1 MSIVLL
7 LGTVLLVGALLEG
20 PAAAAEPV
28 LDLSALA
35 PAVSGYSV
43 AREGGVLCA
52 DGESDGDALAMAI
65 VIYGRRPGRSAWG
78 HASLRFLACEDRQL
92 RDVEFE
98 YYRLDATTHEWFAER
113 YPDEPWHGDRDYMRR
128 QRNQLIVLRND
139 RPVDGGWYAVELAKN
154 REITEAW
161 MPWDRALLTELLA
174 QQDAR
179 HEGQLAQLRARE
191 HLGWIEYEAMGDNCT
206 FHIREALAA
215 AAGEPEGAL
224 RGSVYPME
232 LLRML
237 EDADGVRFVV
247 HPGAHALR
255 RQRREGQVQ
264 TGAATRLFRPVK
276 RLPVRKAVRERLARE
291 AAAGAG
297 SAVVELLAE
306 DPAVAGISGGH
317 PHE

>member
-1 MSIVLL
+1 VSLGLL
-7 LGTVLLVGALLEG
+7 LGAAL
-20 PAAAAEPV
+20 AAGPV
-28 LDLSALA
+28 LDLSALE
-35 PAVSGYSV
+35 PATAGYPV
-43 AREGGVLCA
+43 ARDGGTLCV
-52 DGESDGDALAMAI
+52 DGKHDDNALAVAI

-113 YPDEPWHGDRDYMRR
+113 YPDEPWHGDRTYMRR

-161 MPWDRALLTELLA
+161 MPWDPALITALLRA
-174 QQDAR
+174 QDRR
-179 HEGQLAQLRARE
+179 HEEQLRRLRARE
-191 HLGWIEYEAMGDNCT
+191 DLGWIEYEAMGDNCT

-237 EDADGVRFVV
+237 EEADGVRFVV

-255 RQRREGQVQ
+255 RQRREGQVR

-276 RLPVRKAVRERLARE
+276 RLPVRKSVRERLARE

-306 DPAVAGISGGH
+306 ELAVAGVSGDH
-317 PHE
+317 PPE